1 MFRRYLNLL
10 LNCWHFLLLF
20 ICCFPWVESNE
31 WMNEWMVEE
40 WRIVVANVR
49 KINNKMMRIHSVIAF
64 QYNINVLRKLIK
76 IPNSL
81 TFLSPSI
88 YRKLSAF
95 PSLTNWKGNLE
106 MFFILNY
113 EKLMSGEICPFC
125 WCLSD
130 LKNLWHSW
138 YDGSREL

>member
-1 MFRRYLNLL
+1 
-10 LNCWHFLLLF
+10 
-20 ICCFPWVESNE
+20 
-31 WMNEWMVEE
+31 MNEWMVEE

-95 PSLTNWKGNLE
+95 PSLTN
-106 MFFILNY
+106 
-113 EKLMSGEICPFC
+113 
-125 WCLSD
+125 
-130 LKNLWHSW
+130 
-138 YDGSREL
+138 